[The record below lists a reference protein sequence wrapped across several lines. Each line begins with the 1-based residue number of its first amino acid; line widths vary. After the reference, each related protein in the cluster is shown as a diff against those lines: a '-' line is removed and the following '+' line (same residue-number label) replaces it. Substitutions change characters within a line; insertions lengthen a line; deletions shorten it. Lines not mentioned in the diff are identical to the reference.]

1 MKLKAIS
8 VMIIAGAAVLAA
20 AQMGDNK
27 PIGLDARVG
36 AFFPIDSGTQG
47 VGNTW
52 LDLGLD
58 FEAKKLSPS
67 ASLKVSLDYAYRG
80 GFTSLPLL
88 LNYQI
93 RQGPIYAFVGA
104 GGNFN
109 RIPQD
114 DGTVFSKT
122 NWAYDAGIGYDVM
135 KNGGSPIFVEGRFFG
150 NENSNLNGF
159 AVFLGIR
166 M

>member
-1 MKLKAIS
+1 MKLKAIT
-8 VMIIAGAAVLAA
+8 VMIIASAAVLAT
-20 AQMGDNK
+20 AQVGDNK
-27 PIGLDARVG
+27 PIGVDARVG
-36 AFFPIDSGTQG
+36 AFFPVDSGTQG

-58 FEAKKLSPS
+58 FDIKKLTPTATIKFSM
-67 ASLKVSLDYAYRG
+67 DYSYRG
-80 GFTSLPLL
+80 DFRSLPVL
-88 LNYQI
+88 LNYVL
-93 RQGPIYAFVGA
+93 RHGPLYAFVGA

-114 DGTVFSKT
+114 DGSTYSKT
-122 NWAYDAGIGYDVM
+122 NWAYDAGVGYDVE
-135 KNGGSPIFVEGRFFG
+135 KNGGAPIFVEGRFFG
-150 NENSNLNGF
+150 NENSDLNGF

>member
-67 ASLKVSLDYAYRG
+67 ASLKVSLDYAYRRVY
-80 GFTSLPLL
+80 FAAAVAELPNSAGAYLCL
-88 LNYQI
+88 CGCG
-93 RQGPIYAFVGA
+93 RQ
-104 GGNFN
+104 
-109 RIPQD
+109 
-114 DGTVFSKT
+114 
-122 NWAYDAGIGYDVM
+122 
-135 KNGGSPIFVEGRFFG
+135 
-150 NENSNLNGF
+150 L
-159 AVFLGIR
+159 
-166 M
+166 